1 MNGAWLLTNAV
12 SALLLPPLAL
22 LILCAVGV
30 LMQRRWPRAG
40 TALALA
46 SLVLLAVLSTTAG
59 ARLLI
64 RPLEAMTPPLST
76 PTAANAQA
84 IVVLGGGR
92 LRDAPEY
99 GGADVP
105 RASVLARLRYAARL
119 HKQTNLPLLVT
130 GGSPE
135 GAGDSEASL
144 MARVLEEDF
153 RTPARWI
160 EGNSSNTAQNA
171 LNTAVM
177 LRQAGVTRILLV
189 TDALHMPRS
198 ERVFRQTGLTVI
210 AAPTSY
216 LGQGSTLLADFIPN
230 GGALRD
236 SHYAMHE
243 WIGVLWYRLAHGR
256 YTDVPERNISVD
268 KYK

>member
-12 SALLLPPLAL
+12 SALLLPPLNL
-22 LILCAVGV
+22 LILCAAGV
-30 LMQRRWPRAG
+30 LMQRRWPRSG

-46 SLVLLAVLSTTAG
+46 SLLLLAVLSTTAG

-76 PTAANAQA
+76 PIAANAQA

-119 HKQTNLPLLVT
+119 HRQTGLPLLVT

-135 GAGDSEASL
+135 GSPDSEAAL

-153 RTPARWI
+153 TTPVRWV
-160 EGNSSNTAQNA
+160 EGSSSNTAQNA
-171 LNTAVM
+171 LNTALM
-177 LRQAGVTRILLV
+177 LRQAGVSRIFLV

-198 ERVFRQTGLTVI
+198 EQAFRQTGLTVI
-210 AAPTSY
+210 AAPTNY
-216 LGQGSTLLADFIPN
+216 FGQGSTLLADFIPN

-243 WIGVLWYRLAHGR
+243 WIGVLWYRMAHGR
-256 YTDVPERNISVD
+256 HIDVP
-268 KYK
+268 